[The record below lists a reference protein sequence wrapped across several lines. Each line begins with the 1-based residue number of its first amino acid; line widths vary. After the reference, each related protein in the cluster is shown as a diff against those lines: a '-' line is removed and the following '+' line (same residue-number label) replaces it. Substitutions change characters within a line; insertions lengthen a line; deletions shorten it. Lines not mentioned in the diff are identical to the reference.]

1 MRKNADLSGLHFP
14 RRALRRFSDYFFISA
29 PLIAMAFAATG
40 AALSMLLADMLQRV
54 DVVRIIAGFLKT
66 YLKGNPACAAAASR
80 SHDRCM

>member
-1 MRKNADLSGLHFP
+1 MHGCAESAYRVRVGAPPCTDFP
-14 RRALRRFSDYFFISA
+14 LRALRRFSDYFFISA

-66 YLKGNPACAAAASR
+66 VGRPEVKAL
-80 SHDRCM
+80 